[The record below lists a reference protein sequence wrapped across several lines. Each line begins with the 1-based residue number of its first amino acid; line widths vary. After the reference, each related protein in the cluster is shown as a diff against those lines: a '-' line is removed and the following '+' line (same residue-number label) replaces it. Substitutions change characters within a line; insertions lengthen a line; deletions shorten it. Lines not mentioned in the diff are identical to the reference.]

1 MLAGIIQL
9 VSSCF

>member
-1 MLAGIIQL
+1 